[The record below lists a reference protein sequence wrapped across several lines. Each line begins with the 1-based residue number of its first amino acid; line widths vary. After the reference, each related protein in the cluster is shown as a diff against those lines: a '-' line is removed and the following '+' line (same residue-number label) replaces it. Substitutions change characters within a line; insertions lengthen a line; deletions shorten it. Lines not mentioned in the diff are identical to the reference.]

1 MDSTRRS
8 QFKGQAMT
16 PKWTRLRWLVW
27 VTLLASLLWLVFA
40 QDKAPATE
48 LVSERISPTRMSA
61 DKTTGRNSTQSYSS
75 GLIPRHHLIDESPR
89 AVRRDLFS
97 SSSWAPPPA
106 RSSSAAVI
114 PVAPPLPFTYLGK
127 KEEAGVWEVYLSQGE
142 RTFVVKTGQ
151 SLDVQYRVDKID
163 PPHMQLTYLPLGQAQ
178 SLVIGEPR

>member
-1 MDSTRRS
+1 MTR
-8 QFKGQAMT
+8 Q
-16 PKWTRLRWLVW
+16 WVRLRWLVW
-27 VTLLASLLWLVFA
+27 LTLLATLLWLVFA
-40 QDKAPATE
+40 QDKGPTTE
-48 LVSERISPTRMSA
+48 LVSERISSAKSTA
-61 DKTTGRNSTQSYSS
+61 DKTAGRTNTESFSLS
-75 GLIPRHHLIDESPR
+75 LIPRRELIDEIPR
-89 AVRRDLFS
+89 AARRDLFS

-151 SLDVQYRVDKID
+151 NLDVQYRVDKID